1 MTTLNSIEGGRFY
14 GIGTGPGDPELIT
27 LKAAR
32 LIASADVVAYFC
44 KRGKRGN
51 ARDIADAHIHGGQRE
66 EPMVYPVTTELPHTS
81 QAYRDRIEAF
91 FDASADMLAGH
102 LAAGRS
108 VVVLNEGDP
117 FFYGS
122 FMHVYLRLKDR
133 FPSTIIPGVPSIMS
147 SAALLPTPLTMR
159 DDVLSVVPGT
169 LPDDA
174 LHERLSSVD
183 AAVIM
188 KVGSN
193 LDRIV
198 AVLERL
204 GMCQRAWYVE
214 RSSMAAEYCC
224 RLPEASVDRAP
235 YFSMIVVPGTGERR

>member
-1 MTTLNSIEGGRFY
+1 MATMQAIEGGRFY
-14 GIGTGPGDPELIT
+14 GVGTGPGDPELMT

-32 LIASADVVAYFC
+32 LVSGCDVVAYFC
-44 KRGKRGN
+44 KKGKRGN
-51 ARDIADAHIHGGQRE
+51 ARESADPHIRDGQRE

-81 QAYRDRIEAF
+81 TAYRDSIEGF
-91 FDASADMLAGH
+91 FDASAEMLAGH

-108 VVVLNEGDP
+108 VAVLNEGDP

-133 FPSTIIPGVPSIMS
+133 FPSTIVPGVASVMG
-147 SAALLPTPLTMR
+147 SAALLPMPLTMR
-159 DDVLSVVPGT
+159 DDVLTVVPGT
-169 LPDDA
+169 LPDAD
-174 LHERLSSVD
+174 LRGRLANVD

-193 LDRIV
+193 LARIV
-198 AVLERL
+198 AILDAL
-204 GMCQRAWYVE
+204 GMSERAWYVE
-214 RSSMAAEYCC
+214 RASMEAEVVQP
-224 RLPEASVDRAP
+224 LAEARVKKAP